1 MPTLMQGEM
10 PCVLQAAEEAQYT
23 GAYRPRGVPLHEV
36 RRGPYDGT
44 RAAVMLT
51 NGEPPSALSFK
62 GGRFVYELDTVTDGI
77 ATYRYAPKRSTL
89 HRQLMDGVA
98 EAYAE
103 HKLKAKGGQ

>member
-1 MPTLMQGEM
+1 MPTLMSGEM

-23 GAYRPRGVPLHEV
+23 GAYRPKGVPLHEV

-51 NGEPPSALSFK
+51 NGEPPARLSFK
-62 GGRFVYELDTVTDGI
+62 GGRFVYVLGTVTDGI
-77 ATYRYAPKRSTL
+77 ATYRYAPKLSPL
-89 HRQLMDGVA
+89 HKRLMDSVA

-103 HKLKAKGGQ
+103 HRITKGTS